1 MWQWFLKSAPI
12 MLMHDKV
19 WELLVY
25 DIWEK
30 FLYLP
35 FFSPLFWFPL
45 SYSGH
50 QSFRLWTIWKISV
63 LKDAVGRQ
71 GIGSWRKINPSG
83 WIMWVGIGNLLTWKK
98 QVGQCLEIVWRCINT
113 DWQKRVVKKLSY
125 DNQKGISQILLRH
138 LSSPEQRKV

>member
-63 LKDAVGRQ
+63 LKNAVGRQ
-71 GIGSWRKINPSG
+71 GIGSWRKIQNKSQWLDNVSRNWQSLDMKEASRSVLRDSLKMYKHWLTEKSG
-83 WIMWVGIGNLLTWKK
+83 
-98 QVGQCLEIVWRCINT
+98 
-113 DWQKRVVKKLSY
+113 QKT
-125 DNQKGISQILLRH
+125 
-138 LSSPEQRKV
+138 